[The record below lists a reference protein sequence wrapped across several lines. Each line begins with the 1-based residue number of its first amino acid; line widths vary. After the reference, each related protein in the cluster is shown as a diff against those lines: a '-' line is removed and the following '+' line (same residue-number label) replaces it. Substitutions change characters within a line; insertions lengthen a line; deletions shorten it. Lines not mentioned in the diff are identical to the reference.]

1 MLSRSWWKHWV
12 SYAAE
17 NATPVVPPLADSVTV
32 SAARELRGIP
42 RATAALLVTLVGIY
56 RYLISPL
63 LGPNCRF
70 SPSCSAYAVQ
80 AIRRHGPLRGMRRA
94 LLRLARC
101 NPLCEG
107 GYDPVR

>member
-1 MLSRSWWKHWV
+1 M

-17 NATPVVPPLADSVTV
+17 SATPVVPPVGDSVGASTPSEV
-32 SAARELRGIP
+32 RGIA
-42 RATAALLVTLVGIY
+42 RATAALLVTLIGIY

-63 LGPNCRF
+63 LGPSCRF

-101 NPLCEG
+101 HPLCEG

>member
-1 MLSRSWWKHWV
+1 V

-17 NATPVVPPLADSVTV
+17 NATPVVPPLDDSVAIST
-32 SAARELRGIP
+32 ADGIRGIA
-42 RATAALLVTLVGIY
+42 RATAALLVTLIGIY

-63 LGPNCRF
+63 LGPSCRF

-101 NPLCEG
+101 NPLCDG

>member
-1 MLSRSWWKHWV
+1 MLSLSWWKRWV

-17 NATPVVPPLADSVTV
+17 NATPGVPPPDDSVAV
-32 SAARELRGIP
+32 SAEGEVRGIP
-42 RATAALLVTLVGIY
+42 RAVAALLVTLIGIY
-56 RYLISPL
+56 RSVISPL
-63 LGPNCRF
+63 VGPSCRF

-80 AIRRHGPLRGMRRA
+80 AIRSHGPLRGMRRA